1 MMLSVALCDKAKAVN
16 NPPMESVD
24 EEHKE
29 MEDDVPCP
37 YKSWFKHIRIT
48 KKGSYTVKH
57 FRSLKKKGKKK
68 SKLGKTRK
76 HLKKGSSARP
86 CKKRRLSPQYCKEH
100 HSSAHSPKGGHSPAH
115 SPKGGHSPA
124 HSPKGG
130 HSRAHSL
137 KAGHSSGHFPKAGHS
152 SARYPKAGH
161 SSARYPKAGHSS
173 ARYPKAGHSS
183 AHFPKAG
190 HSSAHSPKAGH
201 SSAHSPK
208 AGHSSAHSPKGGDSS
223 AHSPKGGDSPAHSP
237 KGGDSPA
244 HSPKGGDS
252 PAHSPIG
259 GHSPG
264 HSPKG
269 GHSPGHSSKGSHSP
283 AHSPKAGPS
292 RALSPQAGPSR
303 ALSPLEGPSR
313 ALSPQEG
320 HSSAHSHRENKR
332 QKISSSDSIETLLQ
346 KDQERNRYLFPYDLD
361 EMWLVFCEKCD
372 NFCFPHALRTHE
384 EIRHVRP
391 QDTAAIQYQFYQKK
405 PIPVPESKPLKKK
418 YVRKGRKNAVSTEKP
433 EPMKTDDLKNND
445 SEVHCSEANDVEA
458 DDAEDFVVAD
468 EKSNVSKRA
477 KPKRRRRRITYGTK
491 RRRPKKAP
499 VVCEKTEEACLQNV
513 TESIREESSDIEDSS
528 QTKPGRS
535 VDESDDIEDSSQTK
549 LEGSII
555 EYEDGGEIG
564 LETMP
569 ENCVEEK
576 YESGMENTW
585 KLLTGA
591 SVEEYEDEMESP
603 LQAVPGSSID
613 MDFKDEMESTL
624 EAMPGNSIEGEFD
637 DEMQSVLEAM
647 PGTSVEEEYETEME
661 SPLAASPGST
671 ISAGEFEEGMES
683 TLQPMPGSS
692 VEAVYEAEMESS
704 LEAFPS
710 SSLSEEYQAEMG
722 SSLEAL
728 PSSSLSVEFETEME
742 SSLETL
748 PSSSLSEYGT
758 EMQSTLEVLQG
769 SSLSEI
775 LDTCIVTYL
784 PTLPEN
790 FTGGIFENNWQT
802 NMQPVP
808 SNSLGEIFEVG
819 AETNLQPISANSI
832 GEIFP
837 NPMDTSMQFMPSN
850 SLEGIVENNYGTIES
865 IASNTLGAIFED
877 ELDSGSQSIAEIGNF
892 ENGMGTSTQSMPAS
906 SLRAVE
912 NDVEITWK
920 IEPANSIRVV
930 HENGMETNWPIM
942 STDSVRM
949 VVVNGETSW
958 QIIPANSVKVI
969 LESGVEA
976 TWQFVAANSVKEVD
990 NSLERNCQLKRAVN
1004 SYLKAARNCLIKYPV
1019 DVKTLLSQVFHSVSF
1034 QFDVSTP
1041 FGNSLRANLAINQSL
1056 KSMKMFPVS
1065 RLIRNSIA
1073 YKARIFFDVAIQN
1086 ICRKMKASHFKKA
1099 EKYISRCIDDGVFE
1113 NSSIGYSLLSTLRRL
1128 YLKICAGSPG
1138 FQKAIE
1144 HLNKDNEVFG
1154 KLRIRMPAKRF
1165 YGYHIHKGTTSKL
1178 RLGKKKIHHFTEVK
1192 ALSECMDGSEL
1203 NRKGPRLREKI
1214 RSGWNKKLR
1223 AEMKQKS
1230 RRIGIQLE
1238 REAARKADRFINNVQ
1253 NVSFASINLDNV
1265 VNRVNAVFESQAKRQ
1280 KEAFPLSNYK
1290 RVCDWSFTR
1299 ASQTT
1304 SYKKSCWDSIF
1315 LG

>member
-1 MMLSVALCDKAKAVN
+1 
-16 NPPMESVD
+16 
-24 EEHKE
+24 
-29 MEDDVPCP
+29 
-37 YKSWFKHIRIT
+37 
-48 KKGSYTVKH
+48 
-57 FRSLKKKGKKK
+57 
-68 SKLGKTRK
+68 
-76 HLKKGSSARP
+76 
-86 CKKRRLSPQYCKEH
+86 
-100 HSSAHSPKGGHSPAH
+100 
-115 SPKGGHSPA
+115 
-124 HSPKGG
+124 
-130 HSRAHSL
+130 
-137 KAGHSSGHFPKAGHS
+137 
-152 SARYPKAGH
+152 
-161 SSARYPKAGHSS
+161 
-173 ARYPKAGHSS
+173 
-183 AHFPKAG
+183 
-190 HSSAHSPKAGH
+190 
-201 SSAHSPK
+201 
-208 AGHSSAHSPKGGDSS
+208 
-223 AHSPKGGDSPAHSP
+223 
-237 KGGDSPA
+237 
-244 HSPKGGDS
+244 
-252 PAHSPIG
+252 
-259 GHSPG
+259 
-264 HSPKG
+264 
-269 GHSPGHSSKGSHSP
+269 
-283 AHSPKAGPS
+283 
-292 RALSPQAGPSR
+292 
-303 ALSPLEGPSR
+303 
-313 ALSPQEG
+313 
-320 HSSAHSHRENKR
+320 
-332 QKISSSDSIETLLQ
+332 
-346 KDQERNRYLFPYDLD
+346 
-361 EMWLVFCEKCD
+361 
-372 NFCFPHALRTHE
+372 
-384 EIRHVRP
+384 
-391 QDTAAIQYQFYQKK
+391 
-405 PIPVPESKPLKKK
+405 
-418 YVRKGRKNAVSTEKP
+418 
-433 EPMKTDDLKNND
+433 
-445 SEVHCSEANDVEA
+445 
-458 DDAEDFVVAD
+458 
-468 EKSNVSKRA
+468 
-477 KPKRRRRRITYGTK
+477 
-491 RRRPKKAP
+491 
-499 VVCEKTEEACLQNV
+499 
-513 TESIREESSDIEDSS
+513 
-528 QTKPGRS
+528 
-535 VDESDDIEDSSQTK
+535 
-549 LEGSII
+549 
-555 EYEDGGEIG
+555 
-564 LETMP
+564 MP

-710 SSLSEEYQAEMG
+710 SSLSEEYQAEMGSSLEALPSSSLSEEYQAEMGSSLETLPSSSFSEEYQAEMGSSLEALPSSSLSEEYQAEMGSSLETLPSSSLSEEYQTEMG